1 MISQLNGCRHLFVF
15 LFYKF
20 IILPL
25 HRRWNGGILDSTPCL
40 SVHVSVHP
48 SVCRQGFRN
57 FLKKVLAQFISYLA
71 FIPLWGESWPLYIFI
86 YLGSLSALWWPNIW
100 PKKGFPE
107 LFEKTNDSIHFI
119 PGIYPNGV
127 SFLTPIHFRVPSLIF
142 VPLVAKNLAE
152 NGVSRIF
159 WKKLLTQFTSYLA
172 SILMGW
178 VSWPLYIFV
187 FLASFS
193 ALWWPNIW
201 LKMGFPG
208 FFFFFLIHKLP
219 RYLKYHDT
227 LVGKMMPKFFWN

>member
-1 MISQLNGCRHLFVF
+1 MMHKTCPINYGHLADLQKALPTIDLNKKKLSFDKISPRD
-15 LFYKF
+15 FYF
-20 IILPL
+20 CPFFSICTCTLMG
-25 HRRWNGGILDSTPCL
+25 W
-40 SVHVSVHP
+40 V
-48 SVCRQGFRN
+48 
-57 FLKKVLAQFISYLA
+57 
-71 FIPLWGESWPLYIFI
+71 SWPLYIFI
-86 YLGSLSALWWPNIW
+86 YLGSFSALWWPNIW

-127 SFLTPIHFRVPSLIF
+127 SFFTPIHFRVPSLIF

-208 FFFFFLIHKLP
+208 FFFFFN
-219 RYLKYHDT
+219 T
-227 LVGKMMPKFFWN
+227 